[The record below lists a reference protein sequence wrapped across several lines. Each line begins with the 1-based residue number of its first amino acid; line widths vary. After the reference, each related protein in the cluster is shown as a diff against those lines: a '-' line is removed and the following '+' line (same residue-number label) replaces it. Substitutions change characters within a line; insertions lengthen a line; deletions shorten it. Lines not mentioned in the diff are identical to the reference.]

1 MSAEDDARLA
11 VLENEARHIR
21 ETVDRIEE
29 TLNQKL
35 LYHENRLMGLESSDR
50 KWAVIAMVGSVVVG
64 VVLHFLMP

>member
-35 LYHENRLMGLESSDR
+35 LDHENRLRGLESSDR

>member
-35 LYHENRLMGLESSDR
+35 LDHESRLRGLESSDR
-50 KWAVIAMVGSVVVG
+50 KWAVIAMVGSVAVG

>member
-35 LYHENRLMGLESSDR
+35 LDHENRLRGLESSDR
-50 KWAVIAMVGSVVVG
+50 KWAVVAMAGSVVVG

>member
-1 MSAEDDARLA
+1 MSADDDARLA
-11 VLENEARHIR
+11 VLEVEARYIR

-35 LYHENRLMGLESSDR
+35 LDHESRLRSLESSDR
-50 KWAVIAMVGSVVVG
+50 KWAVIAMVGSVAVG

>member
-1 MSAEDDARLA
+1 MSADDDARLA
-11 VLENEARHIR
+11 VLEVEARYIR

-35 LYHENRLMGLESSDR
+35 LDHENRLRGLESSDR